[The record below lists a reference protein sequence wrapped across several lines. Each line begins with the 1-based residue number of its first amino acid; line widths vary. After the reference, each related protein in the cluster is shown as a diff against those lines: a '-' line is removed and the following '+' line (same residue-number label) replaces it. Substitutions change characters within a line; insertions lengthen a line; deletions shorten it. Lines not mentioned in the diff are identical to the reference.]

1 MKNKIFVT
9 GSEGFIGSH
18 IVQLL
23 IKKGFFVKALVQYNS
38 FSSWGW
44 LEELNLNEKK
54 RIEVIFGDV
63 RDLGGIKRVTKDC
76 NNIIHL
82 AALISIPYSYHS
94 PRMYLETNITGTL
107 NILEAAKENKI
118 EHLIHASTSEVY
130 GTAQYIPI
138 DEKHPLQGQSPYSA
152 TKIAADKLVESYY
165 RSFDLPVTTLRPF
178 NVFGPRQS
186 ARAIIPTIISQIMNN
201 QVVKIGSLNP
211 TRDLNYVGDTAEAF
225 VKCINKK
232 NTFGETINI
241 GSGFEIS
248 IGDLVVLIA
257 NLMKKK
263 IKIIK
268 DKERI
273 RPEKSEVLQL
283 VSSTKKAK
291 DLLNWQSQYKNI
303 DGLAEGLK
311 KTINWFKKSNNL
323 KKFKSSTYNI

>member
-186 ARAIIPTIISQIMNN
+186 ARAIIPTIISQIMNKSVTLYGFDFFGSKVMGQKDGRTLQVEDVLPKFDEVVEQLGSMDNISDNN
-201 QVVKIGSLNP
+201 QPIKFWFLVK
-211 TRDLNYVGDTAEAF
+211 
-225 VKCINKK
+225 
-232 NTFGETINI
+232 
-241 GSGFEIS
+241 
-248 IGDLVVLIA
+248 
-257 NLMKKK
+257 
-263 IKIIK
+263 
-268 DKERI
+268 
-273 RPEKSEVLQL
+273 
-283 VSSTKKAK
+283 
-291 DLLNWQSQYKNI
+291 
-303 DGLAEGLK
+303 
-311 KTINWFKKSNNL
+311 
-323 KKFKSSTYNI
+323 